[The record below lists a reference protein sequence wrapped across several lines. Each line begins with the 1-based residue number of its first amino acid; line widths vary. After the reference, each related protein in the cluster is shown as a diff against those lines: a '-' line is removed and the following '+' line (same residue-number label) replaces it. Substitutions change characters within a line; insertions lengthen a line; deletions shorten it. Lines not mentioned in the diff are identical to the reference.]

1 MVNELKMWLDSE
13 VQWNI
18 ILLLQMDVMLRGQLG
33 WVSPD
38 QKELSTP
45 VRTGNHMSQQEL
57 SVEEN
62 ALGRK
67 GTSQAVVPLGH

>member
-18 ILLLQMDVMLRGQLG
+18 ILLLQMDVMLRVQLG

-38 QKELSTP
+38 
-45 VRTGNHMSQQEL
+45 
-57 SVEEN
+57 
-62 ALGRK
+62 
-67 GTSQAVVPLGH
+67 